1 MPLLCGTNKK
11 LHGANEMKKHVAV
24 RVNEEGNLMW
34 DDGRKVDLCIIFG
47 GDYVDV
53 RADCH
58 WVNFMGYEIT
68 GGWGEAA
75 KIIGD

>member
-1 MPLLCGTNKK
+1 
-11 LHGANEMKKHVAV
+11 MKKHAAV
-24 RVNEEGNLMW
+24 IFDEEGNLMW
-34 DDGRKVDLCIIFG
+34 DDGREVDPCIIVDG
-47 GDYVDV
+47 REVDPCIIVDGYYVDV